1 MSLATTF
8 SALKHRNYR
17 LWFWGQMV
25 SLFGTWM
32 QSTAQ
37 SYLIFQLTG
46 SPVYLG
52 YVAFAAGVP
61 TWLLMLYGGVIADRV
76 PRRDLLVITQ
86 TSMMGLAFILGGL
99 TFTGLVQPWHIIALA
114 FALGIANAFDAPAR
128 QSFVLEM
135 VQREDLVNAIALN
148 SAMFNTAT
156 AVGPA
161 VAGLTYALLGPGW
174 CFMLNGASFIAVIGA
189 LLLMHITLQPKP
201 ARRNSAIEDL
211 KEGVRYVASHTVIRS
226 LIALV
231 GAISLFGVSAF
242 TLIPAWAVTVLGGD
256 ATTNGLLVSAR
267 GVGAMSGALLIASL
281 GNFTW
286 RGKLLTAGTFVFPA
300 MMLVFAQM
308 RWLPLS
314 LLTLVGTGMAQILI
328 LNLANSLLQTQVSD
342 ELRGRVMGIYSLI
355 FFGLMP
361 IGGLLA
367 GVLADLID
375 EPSTVMLGAG
385 ISLVVVVLIRLLVPR
400 LQALE

>member
-1 MSLATTF
+1 
-8 SALKHRNYR
+8 
-17 LWFWGQMV
+17 MV

-37 SYLIFQLTG
+37 SYLIFELTR

-61 TWLLMLYGGVIADRV
+61 TWLFMLYGGVIADRM

-86 TSMMGLAFILGGL
+86 TGMMLLAFVLAGL
-99 TFTGLVQPWHIIALA
+99 TFTGLVQPWHIIVLA

-135 VQREDLVNAIALN
+135 VEREDLVNAIALN

-174 CFMLNGASFIAVIGA
+174 CFLLNGASFLAVIAA

-201 ARRNSAIEDL
+201 AQRNSAVEDL
-211 KEGVRYVASHTVIRS
+211 KEGVRYVTTHTVIRS

-231 GAISLFGVSAF
+231 GAISFFGVSAF

-267 GVGAMSGALLIASL
+267 GLGAMSGALLIASL
-281 GNFTW
+281 GNFAW
-286 RGKLLTAGTFVFPA
+286 RGKLLTLGTFVFPA
-300 MMLVFAQM
+300 MMLLFAQM
-308 RWLPLS
+308 RALPLS
-314 LLTLVGTGMAQILI
+314 LLTLAGTGTAQILI
-328 LNLANSLLQTQVSD
+328 LNLANSLLQTQVTD

-367 GVLADLID
+367 GVLADLAG
-375 EPSTVMLGAG
+375 EPTTVMLGAG
-385 ISLVVVVLIRLLVPR
+385 LSLAFAMLIRLRVR
-400 LQALE
+400 ELQALQ